1 MIHTPIN
8 NYSEIT
14 EGQKDVLKE
23 IGSIGAGN
31 ATTALSQMLNRKIN
45 MKIPNVKLIA
55 INKLAELIGGPEN
68 PVVGILLTLK
78 GDLNGMM
85 VFVMEQAS
93 ARRLANLVLM
103 THSDAKCFTEMDFS
117 ALKEIGNIIA
127 GAYMTSISVLT
138 GLNIRSSVPSVAYD
152 MAGAVLSVPA
162 IEFGKL
168 GDKALLIES
177 NFDETV
183 DQVDGFFILIPD
195 MDSYNTIM
203 SKVGM

>member
-1 MIHTPIN
+1 MITTPIH

-45 MKIPNVKLIA
+45 MKIPDVKLIA

-85 VFVMEQAS
+85 LFVMEQAS

-103 THSDAKCFTEMDFS
+103 LNSDARCFTEMDFS

-127 GAYMTSISVLT
+127 GAYMTSISALT
-138 GLNIRSSVPSVAYD
+138 GLHTRSSVPSVAYD

>member
-1 MIHTPIN
+1 M
-8 NYSEIT
+8 
-14 EGQKDVLKE
+14 KE

-31 ATTALSQMLNRKIN
+31 ATTALSQMLNRRVN
-45 MKIPNVKLIA
+45 MKIPDVKLIA
-55 INKLAELIGGPEN
+55 INQLADLIGGPEN
-68 PVVGILLTLK
+68 PVVGILLTLS

-85 VFVMEQAS
+85 VFAMEQAS

-103 THSDAKCFTEMDFS
+103 TSTDAKCFTEMDFS

-127 GAYMTSISVLT
+127 GAYMTSISSLT
-138 GLNIRSSVPSVAYD
+138 GLRIRSSVPSVAYD

-195 MDSYNTIM
+195 MNSYNTIM

>member
-1 MIHTPIN
+1 MVNTPIS

-14 EGQKDVLKE
+14 EGQYDVLKE

-45 MKIPNVKLIA
+45 MKTPDVKLIE
-55 INKLAELIGGPEN
+55 INKLADLIGGPEN
-68 PVVGILLTLK
+68 PVVGILLTLQ
-78 GDLNGMM
+78 GDVNGMM
-85 VFVMEQAS
+85 MFAMEQAS

-103 THSDAKCFTEMDFS
+103 TSSDAKCFTDMDFS
-117 ALKEIGNIIA
+117 ALKEIGNIIS
-127 GAYMTSISVLT
+127 GAYMTSMSALT
-138 GLNIRSSVPSVAYD
+138 GLQIRSSVPSVAYD

-168 GDKALLIES
+168 GDRALLIES
-177 NFDETV
+177 NFDETD

-195 MDSYNTIM
+195 LESYNTIM